1 MWPVIQIKALVESG
15 EAATQ
20 TGPFGTQL
28 KASDYVE
35 HGTPVIN
42 VRNIGFGS
50 LKPDKLEYLAPE
62 TVDRL
67 ASHLLRAGD
76 IVFGRKGA
84 VERHVLIRPPQNA
97 WFQGS
102 DCLRLRI
109 TSERIDSRFVSYFLL
124 TDEHKQW
131 MINQCSHGAT
141 MASLNQDIIGRITL
155 PLPPVSTQRKI
166 ASILSAYDDLIQ
178 NNTRRI
184 ALLEEMAQSL
194 YREWFVEYRFPG
206 HDKARFVDSP
216 LGKIPVGWKA
226 SDIGSVSVN
235 FDRLR
240 KPLSSM
246 QRADMKGVYPYYGA
260 AKIFDYINEYLFD
273 GEYLLL
279 AEDGSVI
286 TADRKPV
293 VQLAYGK
300 FWVNNHA
307 HILQG
312 RYPVSTQHLYL
323 ALTCMDVSGYV
334 TGAAQP
340 KITQANMNRMPFLLA
355 TELVEK
361 EFTATVLPIFRER
374 EVLGRKTEILRHTRD
389 LLLPKLMS
397 GQLDVENLDIDTGET
412 LAGVE
417 A

>member
-1 MWPVIQIKALVESG
+1 VSTEWIDCLLGDILTLQRGFDLPERERVDGDVPIISSSGTTGFHNVHKATAPGVVTGRYGTLGEVHYVTKDFWPLNTTLYVKE
-15 EAATQ
+15 
-20 TGPFGTQL
+20 FKGTIPL
-28 KASDYVE
+28 FVAY
-35 HGTPVIN
+35 
-42 VRNIGFGS
+42 
-50 LKPDKLEYLAPE
+50 
-62 TVDRL
+62 
-67 ASHLLRAGD
+67 LLRTLNLSSQNAA
-76 IVFGRKGA
+76 GA
-84 VERHVLIRPPQNA
+84 VPGVNRNHLHM
-97 WFQGS
+97 
-102 DCLRLRI
+102 
-109 TSERIDSRFVSYFLL
+109 L
-124 TDEHKQW
+124 TV
-131 MINQCSHGAT
+131 
-141 MASLNQDIIGRITL
+141 RVP
-155 PLPPVSTQRKI
+155 PLPVQHKI
-166 ASILSAYDDLIQ
+166 ASVLSAYDDLIE

-184 ALLEEMAQSL
+184 AILEEMAQSL
-194 YREWFVEYRFPG
+194 YRQWFVEYRFPR
-206 HDKARFVDSP
+206 HEKARFVDSP
-216 LGKIPVGWKA
+216 LGRIPEGWKA

-246 QRADMKGVYPYYGA
+246 QRANMKGLYPYYGA

-293 VQLAYGK
+293 LQLAYGK

-312 RYPVSTQHLYL
+312 RSPVSTQHLYL

-334 TGAAQP
+334 TGSAQP

-355 TELVEK
+355 TEVVEK

-374 EVLGRKTEILRHTRD
+374 EVLGRKTEILRQTRD

-397 GQLDVENLDIDTGET
+397 GQLDVEDLDIDTGET